1 MQPQALDADK
11 STATKSAATIPMRRV
26 VAASVFGTAMET
38 YDLYLYGTA
47 AALIFGTLFFPAEN
61 PTAATLLSL
70 STFAVSF
77 IARPLGAIVFG
88 HFGDRIGRKRMLFIT
103 LLLMGI
109 STFLIGLLP
118 SFATIGVA
126 APIILTVLRF
136 TQGFGFGGE
145 YSGAVLMLA
154 EHAPAKKRGFYAGLN
169 NVGPVIGFLSSTLI
183 FLLVLNLMT
192 EDAFFA
198 WGWRIPFLLSIILVG
213 IGLYVRF
220 KITESPVFVEAQQR
234 AEASTK
240 QTRAPL
246 FAVLTKYPKE
256 VILASGANIGQFA
269 TFYLAV
275 TWALSYGTT
284 GLGLERNVIL
294 SAVMIAVA
302 TNAITI
308 PLASAWSDRVGRKP
322 VLVIGSIAMIVWA
335 FPFFALFNTAQ
346 YGLIVI
352 AFIGLMIAYS
362 LVYGPIAAF
371 TSELF
376 GTSVR
381 YTGSAL
387 SYNIGGILGAAF
399 APLIATMLYA
409 NFNSSAPIAIYLA
422 AAAAV
427 SLVCI
432 LLARETKD
440 ESLTLDRA
448 FGDNE
453 G

>member
-1 MQPQALDADK
+1 MQPQALDVEK
-11 STATKSAATIPMRRV
+11 STATIPMRRV

-47 AALIFGTLFFPAEN
+47 AALIFGTLFFPAED
-61 PTAATLLSL
+61 PVAATLLSL

-77 IARPLGAIVFG
+77 VARPLGAIVFG
-88 HFGDRIGRKRMLFIT
+88 HFGDQIGRKRMLFLT
-103 LLLMGI
+103 LLLMGL

-118 SFATIGVA
+118 DFATIGVA

-154 EHAPAKKRGFYAGLN
+154 EHAPASKRGFYAGLN
-169 NVGPVIGFLSSTLI
+169 NVGPVLGFISSTLV
-183 FLLVLNLMT
+183 FLLVLSLMSD
-192 EDAFFA
+192 DAFLV
-198 WGWRIPFLLSIILVG
+198 WGWRIPFLVSILLVA

-220 KITESPVFVEAQQR
+220 KVTESPVFIEAQER
-234 AEASTK
+234 AKASGT

-246 FAVLTKYPKE
+246 LAVLTKYPKE
-256 VILASGANIGQFA
+256 IILASGANIGQFA
-269 TFYLAV
+269 TFYLAA
-275 TWALSYGTT
+275 TFALSYGTT
-284 GLGLERNVIL
+284 VLGLERNVVL
-294 SAVMIAVA
+294 SAVMIGVA

-308 PLASAWSDRVGRKP
+308 PLASAWSDRVGRRP
-322 VLVIGSIAMIVWA
+322 VLIIGSVAMIVWA

-346 YGLIVI
+346 YGLIVL
-352 AFIGLMIAYS
+352 AFVGLMMAYS

-399 APLIATMLYA
+399 APLIATLLYA
-409 NFNSSAPIAIYLA
+409 TFDSSMPISIYLA
-422 AAAAV
+422 GTAAV

-448 FGDNE
+448 SRDNKD
-453 G
+453 